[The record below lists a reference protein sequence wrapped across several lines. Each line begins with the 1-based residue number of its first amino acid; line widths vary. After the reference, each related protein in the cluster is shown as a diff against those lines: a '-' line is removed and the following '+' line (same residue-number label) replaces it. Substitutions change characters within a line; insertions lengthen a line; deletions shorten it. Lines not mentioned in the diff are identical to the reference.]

1 MDGISFMWPDAVVN
15 SGRGGG
21 GMGVVTLELMLP
33 CEGCCE
39 LRKRGLARSALRPC
53 SASRLRVTALFG
65 AGALCGPTRA
75 WSR

>member
-1 MDGISFMWPDAVVN
+1 
-15 SGRGGG
+15 
-21 GMGVVTLELMLP
+21 MGVVTLELMLP

-39 LRKRGLARSALRPC
+39 LRKRGLARSVLRPC

-75 WSR
+75 WSRSTVPRPVVAEGRPQG